1 MNNVTEIYMEELRIL
16 KRPEVT
22 IKTGLQQST
31 IYKLM
36 ASGDFPKQIKLTS
49 KSVGWSSKDINSW
62 IESKVSRLSNHDEV
76 K

>member
-1 MNNVTEIYMEELRIL
+1 MEEVRIL

-62 IESKVSRLSNHDEV
+62 IESKVSRLSNHGEV

>member
-1 MNNVTEIYMEELRIL
+1 MEEVRIL

>member
-1 MNNVTEIYMEELRIL
+1 
-16 KRPEVT
+16 
-22 IKTGLQQST
+22 
-31 IYKLM
+31 M

>member
-1 MNNVTEIYMEELRIL
+1 MEELRIL

-49 KSVGWSSKDINSW
+49 KSVGWSSKDIDSW
-62 IESKVSRLSNHDEV
+62 VESKVSRSPNDDGVE
-76 K
+76 KC

>member
-1 MNNVTEIYMEELRIL
+1 MEEVRIL

-62 IESKVSRLSNHDEV
+62 IESKVSRLSIHDEV

>member
-1 MNNVTEIYMEELRIL
+1 MEELRIL

-62 IESKVSRLSNHDEV
+62 IESKVSRLPNHDEV

>member
-1 MNNVTEIYMEELRIL
+1 MEELRIL

-49 KSVGWSSKDINSW
+49 KSVGWSNKDIDNW
-62 IESKVSRLSNHDEV
+62 IESKICQSPSYEGV